1 MKNLLLN
8 NFLILHHKSV
18 GSIPINE
25 KFISGAVSL
34 HDDIACR
41 SCIPFFANSCEQEVL
56 NLYSQD
62 AVVLINI
69 EEYLDNLKTTGR
81 RCDYLLY
88 DENKIMLADLTCS
101 MEEYLHP
108 HLMLGVM
115 QQGKRLTAR
124 QQIEHTLEL
133 LAEEPEIVEYIDN
146 KSSKIGLLAYRI
158 KDEDLF
164 ADIPKQLQELMT
176 AWLAMENDLEMRKLR
191 FPMSHGF
198 SFEMIKYPNVYQW

>member
-1 MKNLLLN
+1 MKDLLLN
-8 NFLILHHKSV
+8 KFLILHHKSL
-18 GSIPINE
+18 GSIPVNE
-25 KFISGAVSL
+25 RSICGAISL
-34 HDDIACR
+34 NDNIACR

-56 NLYSQD
+56 NFYSQD
-62 AVVLINI
+62 AIVLINI
-69 EEYLDNLKTTGR
+69 EEYLNNLKITGR

-88 DENKIMLADLTCS
+88 DENKIVLADLTCS

-108 HLMLGVM
+108 HLMLGEM

-124 QQIEHTLEL
+124 QQIEHTLAL
-133 LAEEPEIVEYIDN
+133 LTEVPEIAEYIN
-146 KSSKIGLLAYRI
+146 SKSIKIGLLAYRI

-164 ADIPKQLQELMT
+164 VGIPKQMQDLLA
-176 AWLAMENDLEMRKLR
+176 AWLAMENDLEMRKLK

>member
-1 MKNLLLN
+1 MKDLLLN
-8 NFLILHHKSV
+8 NSLILHHKSV
-18 GSIPINE
+18 GTISVNE
-25 KFISGAVSL
+25 KCISGAISL
-34 HDDIACR
+34 NDNIACC
-41 SCIPFFANSCEQEVL
+41 SCIPFFVNSCEKEVF
-56 NLYSQD
+56 NFYSHD

-69 EEYLDNLKTTGR
+69 EEYLNNLKMTGR

-108 HLMLGVM
+108 HLMLGEM

-124 QQIEHTLEL
+124 QQIEHTLAL
-133 LAEEPEIVEYIDN
+133 LTEAPDIAEYIN
-146 KSSKIGLLAYRI
+146 RKSIKIGLLAYRI

-164 ADIPKQLQELMT
+164 ADIPKQMQDLLA
-176 AWLAMENDLEMRKLR
+176 AWLAMEKELEMRKIK

>member
-1 MKNLLLN
+1 MKDLLFN
-8 NFLILHHKSV
+8 YFLIRHHTSKGSV
-18 GSIPINE
+18 SVNE
-25 KFISGAVSL
+25 KYISGAVSL
-34 HDDIACR
+34 KDDIACR

-56 NLYSQD
+56 NFYSKD
-62 AVVLINI
+62 TVVLINI
-69 EEYLDNLKTTGR
+69 EEYLNNLKITGR

-108 HLMLGVM
+108 HLMLGEM

-124 QQIEHTLEL
+124 QQIEHTLAL
-133 LAEEPEIVEYIDN
+133 LIEVPEIEEYIN
-146 KSSKIGLLAYRI
+146 SKSIKIGLLAYRI

-164 ADIPKQLQELMT
+164 AGIPKQMQDLLAT
-176 AWLAMENDLEMRKLR
+176 WLAMENDLEMRKLR

-198 SFEMIKYPNVYQW
+198 SFEMVKYPNVYQW